1 MVQLLRER
9 PNWPRA
15 HSVAC
20 TRPPG
25 VPERRR
31 VVARRKAYT
40 TSHAPRATDDLA
52 WLREAFEDPVAYGL
66 RRVPARSAVAAWE
79 PDPSGAARLERLS
92 DRHVLEAAG
101 FLLSKSRPGA
111 GVPLRAIG

>member
-9 PNWPRA
+9 PNWLRA
-15 HSVAC
+15 LSMARE
-20 TRPPG
+20 RPPG

-31 VVARRKAYT
+31 GDHPRKAET
-40 TSHAPRATDDLA
+40 TKHPPRATDDLA
-52 WLREAFEDPVAYGL
+52 WLREAFEDPAAYGL

-79 PDPSGAARLERLS
+79 PDPPGAARLERLS

-101 FLLSKSRPGA
+101 FLLS
-111 GVPLRAIG
+111 

>member
-9 PNWPRA
+9 PNWLGAVSMAR
-15 HSVAC
+15 

-31 VVARRKAYT
+31 GEGSRTRDT
-40 TSHAPRATDDLA
+40 TNRPPRMTDDLA
-52 WLREAFEDPVAYGL
+52 WLREAFEDPATHGL

-79 PDPSGAARLERLS
+79 PDPSGVARLKRLS

-101 FLLSKSRPGA
+101 FLLS
-111 GVPLRAIG
+111 

>member
-9 PNWPRA
+9 PNWLGA
-15 HSVAC
+15 LSVAR

-31 VVARRKAYT
+31 GGDPRKADT
-40 TSHAPRATDDLA
+40 TNHAPRATDDLA
-52 WLREAFEDPVAYGL
+52 WLREAFEDPAAYGL

-92 DRHVLEAAG
+92 DRHVLETAG
-101 FLLSKSRPGA
+101 FLLS
-111 GVPLRAIG
+111 

>member
-9 PNWPRA
+9 PNWHGA
-15 HSVAC
+15 LSVAR

-25 VPERRR
+25 VPERRGPDPR
-31 VVARRKAYT
+31 EP
-40 TSHAPRATDDLA
+40 APTNHSRRATDDLA
-52 WLREAFEDPVAYGL
+52 WLREAFEDPATYGL

-79 PDPSGAARLERLS
+79 PDASCAARLRRLS

-101 FLLSKSRPGA
+101 FLLS
-111 GVPLRAIG
+111 

>member
-9 PNWPRA
+9 PNWLGA
-15 HSVAC
+15 LSVAR

-31 VVARRKAYT
+31 GGDPRKADT
-40 TSHAPRATDDLA
+40 TNHAPRATDDLA
-52 WLREAFEDPVAYGL
+52 WLREAFEDPAAYGL

-101 FLLSKSRPGA
+101 FLLSK
-111 GVPLRAIG
+111 

>member
-9 PNWPRA
+9 PNWLGA
-15 HSVAC
+15 FSVAR

-31 VVARRKAYT
+31 GPDPRTPAST
-40 TSHAPRATDDLA
+40 NHLNRATDDLA
-52 WLREAFEDPVAYGL
+52 WLRNAFENPAAYGL
-66 RRVPARSAVAAWE
+66 RCVPARSAVAAWE
-79 PDPSGAARLERLS
+79 PDASGAARLQRLS

-101 FLLSKSRPGA
+101 FLLS
-111 GVPLRAIG
+111 